1 MVQTLEQYIAQAT
14 DAYKPAQTAVQKQM
28 DALAGQLETTNQQIN
43 KNYAQQQAGLN
54 QQRNMAAE
62 TASMQAAGSGGSF
75 GGAANLANRK
85 YYEQSFVPAVT
96 QMRTNQSNELAQAR
110 QASDDRRTG
119 YESQIANLN
128 AQANQQGL
136 SQYYKDL
143 GEEQARAFQE
153 AEALK
158 QRDYQAEQARIER
171 EYKAQQDQLAR
182 EFQAQQAELSRQFEA
197 EQAERNRQAQLRSAA
212 ASRSVSYSPYAYMD
226 DGYSN
231 TQSQTPNYKNW
242 DFGNGYSLQE
252 YNGQAVYYK
261 DGTPLS
267 AGEFLEGTSAR
278 GKNWDL
284 WNDVWNNGVSTKGVG
299 SDTVEMYGNLYKNR
313 APYALNNNA
322 SLRNSKY
329 SYLY

>member
-14 DAYKPAQTAVQKQM
+14 DAYKPAQTAIQKQM
-28 DALAGQLETTNQQIN
+28 DSLAGQLETTNQQIN

-75 GGAANLANRK
+75 GGAANIANRK
-85 YYEQSFVPAVT
+85 YYDQSFIPAVT
-96 QMRTNQSNELAQAR
+96 QMRTNQSNDLAQAR
-110 QASDDRRTG
+110 QANEDRRTG
-119 YESQIANLN
+119 YESQMANLN

-136 SQYYKDL
+136 SQYYTDL
-143 GEEQARAFQE
+143 GEEQARAFQA
-153 AEALK
+153 AESLK
-158 QRDYQAEQARIER
+158 QREFQAEQDR
-171 EYKAQQDQLAR
+171 LAR
-182 EFQAQQAELSRQFEA
+182 EYQAQQAELARKFEA
-197 EQAERNRQAQLRSAA
+197 EQAELNRQAQLRSAA
-212 ASRSVSYSPYAYMD
+212 ASRAISYSPYAYMD

-252 YNGQAVYYK
+252 YNGQAFYYK
-261 DGTPLS
+261 DGSPLS

-299 SDTVEMYGNLYKNR
+299 SDTVEMYGNLYKNQV
-313 APYALNNNA
+313 PYTSNNNA
-322 SLRNSKY
+322 TLRNSKY